1 MGCSSCGGGL
11 AAPAQQMRLEGV
23 RARGVAAATLV
34 RIRYIGEDRRVR
46 PYVAEGKVYF
56 FGNTDRRREGIVPSR
71 VAWQFLEKGGR
82 FYGSFEVVESG
93 DALSRGAA
101 DDVGAVAGAGAADVG
116 VAHDAASSAGDAA
129 GVTPRRGKK
138 GGG

>member
-1 MGCSSCGGGL
+1 MGCASCGGGL

-34 RIRYIGEDRRVR
+34 RIRYIGEDGRVR

-56 FGNTDRRREGIVPSR
+56 FGNTDRRRDGVVPSR

-101 DDVGAVAGAGAADVG
+101 DDAVSVAADVG
-116 VAHDAASSAGDAA
+116 VAHDAASSAGESAGPD